1 MVGHLSRALAGRV
14 RHRDAPVR
22 GPEVS
27 RRRPASQRPS
37 APSGHS
43 TSRLDPVL
51 HGRLRLGIASALSV
65 ARSMTFG
72 ELKECLGATDGN
84 LSVHARRLE
93 AAGYVVCEKR
103 FDGRV
108 PRSTFRLTATGRRA
122 LRRYLG
128 QMEALIRVAR
138 GG

>member
-1 MVGHLSRALAGRV
+1 V
-14 RHRDAPVR
+14 PK
-22 GPEVS
+22 
-27 RRRPASQRPS
+27 RPS
-37 APSGHS
+37 TASGPSA
-43 TSRLDPVL
+43 SRLDPVL
-51 HGRLRLGIASALSV
+51 HARVRLGIASALAA
-65 ARSMTFG
+65 ARTMTFG

-93 AAGYVVCEKR
+93 TAGYVVCEKG

-108 PRSTFRLTATGRRA
+108 PRSTFRLTEAGRGA

-128 QMEALIRVAR
+128 QMEALIRFAR

>member
-1 MVGHLSRALAGRV
+1 MAAHRSRAPAGR
-14 RHRDAPVR
+14 AR
-22 GPEVS
+22 GRGGPD
-27 RRRPASQRPS
+27 RRPESPRRHPVPKRPS
-37 APSGHS
+37 TASGPSA
-43 TSRLDPVL
+43 SRLDPVL
-51 HGRLRLGIASALSV
+51 HARVRLGIASALAA
-65 ARSMTFG
+65 ARTMTFG

-93 AAGYVVCEKR
+93 TAGYVVCEKG

-108 PRSTFRLTATGRRA
+108 PRSTFRLTEAGRGA

-128 QMEALIRVAR
+128 QMEALIRFAR